1 MKYRV
6 AAALL
11 FATTLTAAAP
21 KTPPAKTIAPD
32 SIGHADAM
40 FLSSL
45 SNHGAR
51 RVSFK
56 ATAAGTYFFLEEPT
70 GVSVYTYDGSGYRRE
85 RFMKGTTLDKVLKVY
100 AKKTA
105 VKR

>member
-1 MKYRV
+1 M
-6 AAALL
+6 
-11 FATTLTAAAP
+11 TLTAATPKRAP
-21 KTPPAKTIAPD
+21 RTVAPETL
-32 SIGHADAM
+32 GHGDAM
-40 FLSSL
+40 FLTSL

-56 ATAAGTYFFLEEPT
+56 ATAVGTYFFLEEPS
-70 GVSVYTYDGSGYRRE
+70 GVSVYVYDGIGYRRE
-85 RFMKGTTLDKVLKVY
+85 KFVRGTTLEKVVKSY